1 MLTRKVTRAIPRMKD
16 EYGGVMI
23 SFAVLLPVLI
33 VLIAFGLN
41 SLKMFI
47 AKSKLGDVSAEI
59 GLMVSA
65 NSTVTQG
72 SEPSASMKKMLVN
85 YAKEFFPEST
95 KSPTLSGTT
104 STVGNDADKNAAFM
118 TYQPIIKVE
127 LPFLFY
133 HRSLSEDKKNFTVS
147 SSAITVTKKVSRPVD
162 IVFVV
167 DFSTSQQGAGIRLLK
182 QTFKELTEFI
192 LKSNPDS
199 KVAMVPFSTG
209 VAVKYPETNQRGG
222 PKAGCSV
229 LFVPKKGWDIDYS
242 FWGDKYINGRYKNIN
257 QQTYYMDTYRYKYYS
272 NNVRQSRPALPLQ
285 TTLDKWC
292 RKNDSK
298 GGEKVGH
305 DTYSCFDNRFKEQDI
320 LGNTFYS
327 DDIFSKKSLQI
338 ITNEYAKAV
347 RLRDSQNYHFTIENI
362 EAVDFPETLK
372 KMFSDEAIITF
383 PMLWTGMWDS
393 NFRTFKEMCH
403 NTGWWNND
411 GQLADAKLHS
421 WLIELTNDAQELN
434 QFQNMKAQGWTA
446 TSSGLVRSV
455 PVMMKG
461 RNPRKIFVIMS
472 DGDDST
478 GPQKVTDRYLKDYKL
493 CDKIKDGILE
503 RPETNAERV
512 DIYYVSTTNSTKR
525 VNYWRDYCTG
535 EGNAAKALN
544 RKQVVDLIK
553 GFLSDEIG
561 SFTQ

>member
-23 SFAVLLPVLI
+23 SFAVLLPLLI

-65 NSTVTQG
+65 SSSVTQG

-104 STVGNDADKNAAFM
+104 STVGNDVDKNAAFM

-182 QTFKELTEFI
+182 ETFKELTEFI

-199 KVAMVPFSTG
+199 KVAMVPFSSG

-229 LFVPKKGWDIDYS
+229 LFVPKKGWDINYA
-242 FWGDKYINGRYKNIN
+242 FWGDKFIDSRYKNLN
-257 QQTYYMDTYRYKYYS
+257 QQTYYMDTHRYKYYS
-272 NNVRQSRPALPLQ
+272 DNVRQSRPALPLQ
-285 TTLDKWC
+285 TILDKWC

-298 GGEKVGH
+298 GGEKAGH

-320 LGNTFYS
+320 LGNTFYA
-327 DDIFSKKSLQI
+327 DDIFSKKSMEI
-338 ITNEYAKAV
+338 ITNEYARAV
-347 RLRDSQNYHFTIENI
+347 QVKQAQLNSFTIEHI
-362 EAVDFPETLK
+362 DAVDFPETLK
-372 KMFSDEAIITF
+372 RMFSDEAIITF
-383 PMLWTGMWDS
+383 PMLWTGRDDAKY
-393 NFRTFKEMCH
+393 RTFSRMCH
-403 NTGWWNND
+403 NTGWWNRD
-411 GQLADAKLHS
+411 GQLADARLYS
-421 WLIELTNDAQELN
+421 WLIELTNDAQELD
-434 QFQNMKAQGWTA
+434 QFQNMKPQGWTA

-461 RNPRKIFVIMS
+461 HNPRKIFVIMS

-478 GPQKVTDRYLKDYKL
+478 GPKKVTDRYLKDYKL
-493 CDKIKDGILE
+493 CDKIKEGILE
-503 RPETNAERV
+503 RPETNAQRV
-512 DIYYVSTTNSTKR
+512 DIYYVSTTNSTAR
-525 VNYWRDYCTG
+525 VNKWRDYCTG
-535 EGNAAKALN
+535 EGNAAKAVN